1 MMKKINNKEKSRPTQ
16 RKMKKSLPSCF
27 FFFSSPFPVT
37 NLTIPFFWPGS
48 ATVPTC
54 AALPLFGQ
62 GILKKGKELGCATGK
77 GFHSKKVASLRSA
90 RFFLYIF
97 LLCV

>member
-1 MMKKINNKEKSRPTQ
+1 VKEEEEDDEEENKQKEKKSRPTQ

-62 GILKKGKELGCATGK
+62 GILKKREGAGMCNRKRVL
-77 GFHSKKVASLRSA
+77 
-90 RFFLYIF
+90 
-97 LLCV
+97 